1 MTRGTLRLPLSYL
14 RRRIELRL
22 PLALVSLRAEKAAL
36 DSLSLVQLVLANASL
51 QMYTC
56 INLCLKIAPFKPL
69 INS

>member
-22 PLALVSLRAEKAAL
+22 QLVLVSLRAEKAAL
-36 DSLSLVQLVLANASL
+36 DSLSLVQPALANASL

-56 INLCLKIAPFKPL
+56 INLCLKITPFKRL
-69 INS
+69 TNS

>member
-22 PLALVSLRAEKAAL
+22 PPALVSLRADKAAL
-36 DSLSLVQLVLANASL
+36 DSLSLVQPVLANASL

-56 INLCLKIAPFKPL
+56 INLCLKTAPFKRL